1 MCSPPSLLCPPLPPS
16 AFPVPPSAAVMATG
30 VSRAMAEPPLIGGC
44 QAGRMEAWA
53 ALRCSQV
60 KGLGGWSGGQA
71 TPRPHIPPA
80 DTLARL
86 QGSPGQGNT
95 VWAGGVSVFSWW
107 AAQPGCLPGCAGD
120 RVTPG
125 TQPWTQGHFKGP
137 LVAACSVGKQL
148 RAGPR
153 GAESSREVLQGRG
166 CCGETALEG
175 IQSGRWGLSFTSGL
189 SIPEITP
196 LLPSPPGSSAVG
208 LALGQVGRPGQGRGS
223 VSRGDQSSCALGNS
237 LDQQT

>member
-1 MCSPPSLLCPPLPPS
+1 MCSPLSLLCPPLPPS

-60 KGLGGWSGGQA
+60 SRTRRMEWGAGNPQTSHSPCSHLGQAAGKPQGRGAQLGLG
-71 TPRPHIPPA
+71 
-80 DTLARL
+80 
-86 QGSPGQGNT
+86 
-95 VWAGGVSVFSWW
+95 VSLCF
-107 AAQPGCLPGCAGD
+107 PGCAGD

-125 TQPWTQGHFKGP
+125 TQPCTQGHFKGL

-166 CCGETALEG
+166 SCGETALEG
-175 IQSGRWGLSFTSGL
+175 TQRGRRGLSFTSGL
-189 SIPEITP
+189 SIPEISP

-208 LALGQVGRPGQGRGS
+208 VALGQGGRPGQARGS